1 MTNKHSISR
10 RDFLK
15 ASALTSG
22 GALLGACVPQSEAS
36 EGEYPLSDPQNILY
50 SVCLQCNTGCGIK
63 VKILDGVAVKIDG
76 NPLAPH
82 CLFPHLPYHTSPLQL
97 GDVDG
102 ALCPK
107 GQAGIQ
113 TVYDPYRIRKVLK
126 RAGKRGE
133 NKWITI
139 DFRQAIKEIVE
150 GGKIFAHVPGEENRV
165 VEGLKSIRAL
175 KDATIANE
183 LDKKVKELI
192 KEIKRLRKEKAP
204 EEKIRQQIEKF
215 KQDNAD
221 LLPYLIDPD
230 HPDLGPKN
238 NQLVFAWGRLKG
250 GREHFIRRWVT
261 DAFGSVNAHGHTTV
275 CQGSLY
281 FTGKAMS
288 EQWQYDS
295 KSHEVKW
302 SGGEKFYWQADTGN
316 SEFIIFVGASPF
328 EANYGPP
335 GRTVRITTRL
345 SEGKLKFAVIDP
357 RLSKTAAKAWKWI
370 PNKPGNEGAIAL
382 GMIRWILE
390 NKRYNE
396 AFLKHANKAS
406 ANLAGEPSWSNACWL
421 VHIDPDGKP
430 RTFLRADE
438 IGLAPPQ
445 KRTDEEGNP
454 YEYPL
459 FVCLVN
465 GKPTP
470 VDPNDEK
477 TPIQGDLFVDTT
489 INNYRVKSALQLLKE
504 SAEEHTLEEWAEIA
518 GISPKDIVELAQ
530 EFTSHGT
537 RAVAD
542 IHRGVSQHTNGF
554 YNVFAWYALNLLIGN
569 FDHIGGLVKKT
580 EFNITGEK
588 GGKPIEGK
596 PFNLPGMHPGKT
608 KAFGISIIRHDV
620 KYEDTTLF
628 DGYPAKRRW
637 YPLASDI
644 YQEIIPSIGDA
655 YPYPIKA
662 LFLYMGSPIY
672 ALPAGH
678 ALIPVL
684 QDVNKVPLFIA
695 NDIVVGETSMYADYI
710 FPDLSYLERWEFHGS
725 HPSFA
730 PKIQPIRNPAI
741 PPIPE
746 EVEVFGEKMP
756 LSLEAL
762 LLALAEELNLP
773 GFGPNGLG
781 DGIPFTRPEHFYLKM
796 VANVSAG
803 DKLGDEVPDAS
814 EEEVHVFLSARK
826 HLPASVFNETVWRE
840 AVGEKWWRKVIYVLN
855 RGGRFQDYAD
865 AYKGDLVA
873 NPYGKLINLYSEKVA
888 TAKDSRT
895 GENFTGIARYI
906 PPYLDSLGRHI
917 NDEAEG
923 FDLKLITFR
932 EIVQTKSRTV
942 SNYWLLSIL
951 PENFILINRADAIK
965 RGFREG
971 QTVKIVSPSNPEGT
985 WDFGNGTRKPMIGK
999 LKLIEGLRPG
1009 CVAFSL
1015 GHGHWAYGSEEVI
1028 IDGKPIPKD
1037 ERRGKGIHANAGMR
1051 LDPALENTTLTDP
1064 VGASVAFYDS
1074 MVKLVPV

>member
-1 MTNKHSISR
+1 MKGKEHISR
-10 RDFLK
+10 RDLLK
-15 ASALTSG
+15 ASVAASG
-22 GALLGACVPQSEAS
+22 SALLGACATHSEAA
-36 EGEYPLSDPQNILY
+36 EGEYPLSDPNNILY

-63 VKILDGVAVKIDG
+63 VKLLDGVAVKIDG

-82 CLFPHLPYHTSPLQL
+82 CLFPHLPYDTSPLRL

-107 GQAGIQ
+107 GQAGLQ

-139 DFRQAIKEIVE
+139 DFHQAIKEIVE
-150 GGKIFAHVPGEENRV
+150 GGKIFAHVPGEESRV
-165 VEGLKSIRAL
+165 VEGLRSIRAL
-175 KDATIANE
+175 TDPDISAE
-183 LDKKVKELI
+183 LEKKVKELT

-204 EEKIRQQIEKF
+204 EKQIQSLIEKF
-215 KQDNAD
+215 KKENKS
-221 LLPYLIDPD
+221 LLPYLIDPN
-230 HPDLGPKN
+230 HPDLGTKN
-238 NQLVFAWGRLKG
+238 NQLALVWGRLKG
-250 GREHFIRRWVT
+250 GREHFIKRWVV

-288 EQWQYDS
+288 EQWQYDT

-302 SGGEKFYWQADTGN
+302 TGGEKFYWQADTGN
-316 SEFIIFVGASPF
+316 GEFIIFVGASPF

-370 PNKPGNEGAIAL
+370 PNKPGTEAAIAL

-396 AFLKHANKAS
+396 TFLKNANKAS
-406 ANLAGEPSWSNACWL
+406 AKATGEPSWSNACWL
-421 VHIDPDGKP
+421 VRIEDGKP
-430 RTFLRADE
+430 GKFLRADE

-445 KRTDEEGNP
+445 KRTDEEGNA

-470 VDPNDEK
+470 VDPNDEN
-477 TPIQGDLFVDTT
+477 TPVQGDLFVNTT
-489 INNYRVKSALQLLKE
+489 LNNIHVKSALQLLKE
-504 SAEEHTLEEWAEIA
+504 SAEEHTIEKWADIA
-518 GISPKDIVELAQ
+518 GISPKDIVDLAK

-537 RAVAD
+537 RAAAD

-569 FDHIGGLVKKT
+569 FDHIGGLTKT
-580 EFNITGEK
+580 TVFNITGEK
-588 GGKPIEGK
+588 GGKEIEGK
-596 PFNLPGMHPGKT
+596 PFNLAKMHPGKI
-608 KAFGISIIRHDV
+608 KAFGISLIRHDV

-628 DGYPAKRRW
+628 TGYPAKRRW

-655 YPYPIKA
+655 YPYPVKA
-662 LFLYMGSPIY
+662 LFLYMGSPVY

-678 ALIPVL
+678 ALIPIL
-684 QDVNKVPLFIA
+684 QDPEKIPLIVA
-695 NDIVVGETSMYADYI
+695 SDIVVGETSMYADYI

-741 PPIPE
+741 PPVPE

-756 LSLEAL
+756 ISLEAML
-762 LLALAEELNLP
+762 FALAEELNLP
-773 GFGPNGLG
+773 GFGPNGFG
-781 DGIPFTRPEHFYLKM
+781 NSQPFTRPEHLYLKM

-803 DKLGDEVPDAS
+803 DKPGDEVPDAND
-814 EEEVHVFLSARK
+814 EEIQVFLNARK
-826 HLPASVFNETVWRE
+826 HLPPSVFDEKVWRASV
-840 AVGEKWWRKVIYVLN
+840 GEQWWRKVIYVLN
-855 RGGRFQDYAD
+855 RGGRFQNYAD

-888 TAKDSRT
+888 TTKDSRT
-895 GENFTGIARYI
+895 GIPFPGIARYI
-906 PPYLDSLGRHI
+906 PPYIDSQGNPI
-917 NDEAEG
+917 NDEANG

-932 EIVQTKSRTV
+932 EIVQTKSRTA

-951 PENFILINRADAIK
+951 PENFILINRADALK
-965 RGFREG
+965 RGLRDG
-971 QTVKIVSPSNPEGT
+971 QQVKIVSPSNSEGV
-985 WDFGNGTRKPMIGK
+985 WDLGNGKRKPMIGK

-1015 GHGHWAYGSEEVI
+1015 GHGHWAYGSEEIV
-1028 IDGKPIPKD
+1028 IDGKTIPKD
-1037 ERRGKGIHANAGMR
+1037 ERRGRGIHANAAMR
-1051 LDPALENTTLTDP
+1051 LDPALDNTTLSDP

-1074 MVKLVPV
+1074 MVKLIPV